1 MIYFDYIHMYSSKF
15 NTTIFLHSCYYKI
28 QILYETAFL
37 LQIVY
42 RTFLLFFFLLRLVL
56 GPADYDVHAKYRGP
70 SHSFGIRLPELP
82 TQRQGMFRLYLLCE
96 TSKKKIT
103 YVR

>member
-28 QILYETAFL
+28 QILYETAFFIANCL
-37 LQIVY
+37 SDISVV
-42 RTFLLFFFLLRLVL
+42 FFLLRLVQ